1 MCNETQQIKE
11 IALDILQRNLIPLPD
26 ATTLAR
32 CATEFRCKW
41 TKRRTDRITK
51 EENVLYLNVRMMRE
65 WRLSC
70 YKRIIREKDAKE
82 IFKHSRTE
90 VAQLLITKKADI
102 QILNILGEVA

>member
-1 MCNETQQIKE
+1 M
-11 IALDILQRNLIPLPD
+11 
-26 ATTLAR
+26 
-32 CATEFRCKW
+32 
-41 TKRRTDRITK
+41 
-51 EENVLYLNVRMMRE
+51 YLNVRMMRE